1 MDKLLLVD
9 GHNLLFQMFYGMPA
23 RIINED
29 GKAIQGTLGFI
40 GTLLKIIRMIRPDYL
55 TVLFDSERENSR
67 MELDAQYK
75 ANRTDYSHV
84 SEEENPFSQL
94 ADVYAALDF
103 MGIRH
108 AEAATLE
115 ADDIIASYALAYGR
129 GLEIVIASWDSDFFQ
144 LIDDHVSVLRYRGV
158 KTLLCDRAYIQQK
171 YGVTPEQYADFKAL
185 TGDAADNIKG
195 ADQIGPKNA
204 ARLLS
209 EFRTLDN
216 ILANAGQIAK
226 PSIRASVMRNAQR
239 LQTNQQL
246 IRLGGKAGLPFA
258 LNMLS
263 YQYDGVKTN
272 EVLAGIGLKK

>member
-1 MDKLLLVD
+1 
-9 GHNLLFQMFYGMPA
+9 MFYGMPA

-40 GTLLKIIRMIRPDYL
+40 GALLRIIRMIRPDYL
-55 TVLFDSERENSR
+55 AVLFDSERENSR

-75 ANRTDYSHV
+75 ANRADYSQV
-84 SEEENPFSQL
+84 PKEENPFSQL
-94 ADVYAALDF
+94 ADIYAALDF

-108 AEAATLE
+108 TEAAALE
-115 ADDIIASYALAYGR
+115 ADDIIASYALTYGR
-129 GLEIVIASWDSDFFQ
+129 EIEVVIASWDSDFFQ
-144 LIDDHVSVLRYRGV
+144 LIDEHVSILRYRGV
-158 KTLLCDRAYIQQK
+158 KTLLCDRVFIQQK
-171 YGVTPEQYADFKAL
+171 YGVTPGQYADFKAL

-209 EFRTLDN
+209 AFRTLDN
-216 ILANAGQIAK
+216 ILANADQIAK

-239 LQTNQQL
+239 LKTNQRL
-246 IRLGGKAGLPFA
+246 IRLDGKAGLPFP

-263 YQYDGVKTN
+263 YQYDGIKTN
-272 EVLAGIGLKK
+272 EVLAGIELKK